1 MAKKKLP
8 VPGEPPVLSRTALE
22 EFLKCPRCFYLHRRK
37 KLKPLSRIPLT
48 LAVATDA
55 LLKNE
60 FDAIRGTDVSHP
72 LWDANQLHVRAFAH
86 PDLETWRSNFKGLR
100 VTHAPTGATIFGAV
114 DDLWQHCDTGDLH
127 IVDYK
132 STSKQGT
139 PDLEGGFGAGYK
151 RQIEIYQWI
160 YRQAGF
166 PVSPIGYFLYV
177 NGSKEGGFYL
187 ESEGRMRFVTT
198 LLAHEGNTDWV
209 ENCIT
214 DAVACFHGEQLP
226 EATADCDTC
235 RYIGERSDITTCY
248 DDSIR

>member
-1 MAKKKLP
+1 MPKKKAYVL
-8 VPGEPPVLSRTALE
+8 GEPPVLSRSALE
-22 EFLKCPRCFYLHRRK
+22 DYLKCPRCFYLHRRQG
-37 KLKPLSRIPLT
+37 LKPLSRIPLT

-60 FDAIRGTDVSHP
+60 FDAIRGSEASHP
-72 LWDANQLHVRAFAH
+72 VWDENGLSVRAFSH

-100 VTHAPTGATIFGAV
+100 VTHAATGATIYGAI
-114 DDLWQHCDTGDLH
+114 DDLWQHRESGDLH

-132 STSKQGT
+132 STSKKET

-166 PVSPIGYFLYV
+166 AVSPIGYFLYV
-177 NGSKEGGFYL
+177 NGSKEGGFYDA
-187 ESEGRMRFVTT
+187 SEGRMRFVTT

-209 ENCIT
+209 DDCISA
-214 DAVACFHGEQLP
+214 AVACFQHDQIPDAAE
-226 EATADCDTC
+226 DCDTC
-235 RYIGERSDITTCY
+235 RYVSERSALLG
-248 DDSIR
+248 RKKKK